1 LYWRKTMQQVEVRIR
16 GQLDKKWEDWLE
28 GFAISYSSED
38 ETVLTGKLIDQASL
52 YGLMGKLR
60 DMGVK
65 LVSVVT
71 TEAGDE

>member
-1 LYWRKTMQQVEVRIR
+1 MQQVEVRIR

-28 GFAISYSSED
+28 GFTISYSGED
-38 ETVLTGKLIDQASL
+38 ETVLTGKVIDQASL